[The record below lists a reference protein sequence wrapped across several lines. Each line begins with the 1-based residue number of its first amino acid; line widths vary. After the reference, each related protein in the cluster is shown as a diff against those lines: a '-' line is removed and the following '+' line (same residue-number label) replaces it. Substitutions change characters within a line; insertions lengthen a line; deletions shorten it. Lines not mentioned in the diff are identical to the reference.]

1 MEKLSFFGPITF
13 FGRSKNK
20 SLILSLFLSHTHK
33 NTHAHLLTHT
43 HTHTCTHTHILTLSI
58 QRIFFVKKIS
68 FISLEILERKSLSVL
83 AEIFSSE
90 RLIVTRMSTQKS
102 RGYFTRID
110 INFFDFNYNV
120 LIEKLGLCT
129 FAYKSLA

>member
-20 SLILSLFLSHTHK
+20 SLILSLFLSHTQKHTRTPTY
-33 NTHAHLLTHT
+33 THAHTYMHT
-43 HTHTCTHTHILTLSI
+43 YSHTI